1 MDDRFERPHRDTT
14 GYMMRA
20 YSKMLYLREL
30 ISKEKANEYYGKC
43 MELARARGDLA
54 EIYST
59 SARYYQYMG
68 EYERAVAYIDS
79 AVTVYKR
86 NGTKADFASIYAVQS
101 WLYENLGD
109 YKTPSKR
116 CAHPI
121 RSATTTAW
129 KRRRTASPRC
139 RPCSKWGSWSLKNP
153 GWPTA

>member
-109 YKTPSKR
+109 YKNALEALRTSNS
-116 CAHPI
+116 I
-121 RSATTTAW
+121 RHDDRVEEAQNSLCLLYTSP
-129 KRRRTASPRC
+129 SPRD
-139 RPCSKWGSWSLKNP
+139 
-153 GWPTA
+153 

>member
-1 MDDRFERPHRDTT
+1 MDDRFERPYRDTT

-59 SARYYQYMG
+59 SARYYQYME

-86 NGTKADFASIYAVQS
+86 NGTKADFASIYACL
-101 WLYENLGD
+101 LY
-109 YKTPSKR
+109 TSP
-116 CAHPI
+116 
-121 RSATTTAW
+121 
-129 KRRRTASPRC
+129 SPRDT
-139 RPCSKWGSWSLKNP
+139 R
-153 GWPTA
+153 